1 MPRIEIQREAN
12 VITSVADALECSAQ
26 ILEDLVVA
34 NRIAV
39 DQGLVDGF
47 GHLSARHDKYPERY
61 LMTSEVAPG
70 LVQANDVVAYD
81 LESVPILD
89 TGAPLYWERFIHGEI
104 YKARPDVHGIVH
116 SHSLPLILLG
126 TVNVKFQPVF
136 HMASFLHV
144 GIPTFDI
151 HDAAGAT
158 DLMVRT
164 PELGV
169 ALAGSLADKPM
180 VLMRGHGA
188 TIVGMSIKQ
197 AIWRSIYAMQNAQLQ
212 SEGMRFNKQKF
223 LYPDEAVVAAANITA
238 LERPWSFWR
247 NRALQ
252 NTGAL
257 DA

>member
-1 MPRIEIQREAN
+1 MSPSAAE
-12 VITSVADALECSAQ
+12 VLDCSQ
-26 ILEDLVVA
+26 QELEDLVIA

-47 GHLSARHDKYPERY
+47 GHMSARQDKHPDRY

-70 LVQANDVVAYD
+70 LVQARHVVAYD
-81 LESVPILD
+81 LESNPIVD

-104 YKARPDVHGIVH
+104 YKARPDVNAVVH
-116 SHSLPLILLG
+116 SHSLPLILFS
-126 TVNVKFQPVF
+126 TVDAPFRPVF

-158 DLMVRT
+158 DMMVRT
-164 PELGV
+164 PSLGV
-169 ALAGSLADKPM
+169 ALADSLADKPM

-188 TIVGMSIKQ
+188 TIVGTSIKQ
-197 AIWRSIYAMQNAQLQ
+197 AIWRAIYAMQNAQLQ
-212 SEGMRFNKQKF
+212 SEGTRFNKQTF
-223 LYPDEAVVAAANITA
+223 LHADEAAVAAVNITA

-252 NTGAL
+252 NTGDL